1 LGAHLPIIDLGLLQA
16 LPLETCLFWVHRQ
29 GTPRRAADWA
39 IKDKV
44 LGEGQRQSNDRL
56 LILRTKF
63 SFSFGYVCH
72 INLAALRCIAQK
84 RLRHE
89 HHARSGFGTQ
99 VPLLK
104 MVGELIRGC
113 FLSRFA

>member
-1 LGAHLPIIDLGLLQA
+1 M
-16 LPLETCLFWVHRQ
+16 
-29 GTPRRAADWA
+29 
-39 IKDKV
+39 

-84 RLRHE
+84 RLRLE
-89 HHARSGFGTQ
+89 HHAQSGFGTQ
-99 VPLLK
+99 VPLLIL
-104 MVGELIRGC
+104 VGADPGI
-113 FLSRFA
+113 FLVAFCLNADRL

>member
-1 LGAHLPIIDLGLLQA
+1 MLLPADAQPFCQELQG
-16 LPLETCLFWVHRQ
+16 EVGLFWVHRR
-29 GTPRRAADWA
+29 GTPRRAADRA

-72 INLAALRCIAQK
+72 IQAALRCIAQK

-104 MVGELIRGC
+104 MVGELIREC
-113 FLSRFA
+113 FLWRFA